1 MRSTASIYLAGLA
14 MHVRCGA
21 VHPSTSSVGL
31 AFGRGLDPDDLEDV
45 DEMRH
50 LNQALARMLSSGGK
64 YYDFMAC
71 AP

>member
-1 MRSTASIYLAGLA
+1 MVLSIDVLS
-14 MHVRCGA
+14 C
-21 VHPSTSSVGL
+21 L
-31 AFGRGLDPDDLEDV
+31 AFGRGLDPDDEEDV